1 MSIDRELDELVD
13 KMHLGT
19 NLKTWTMSV
28 RNSKP
33 IQAYGTSQKNW
44 GVGCVEFGL
53 IC

>member
-1 MSIDRELDELVD
+1 MFIDRELDELVN

-33 IQAYGTSQKNW
+33 IQAYGTSEKIGGW
-44 GVGCVEFGL
+44 GGSKSA
-53 IC
+53 